1 VWNGKRDVVEYGY
14 KRFACR
20 FTSLFKLLWQ
30 KEEKGIKIN
39 CKKGIKINCKKGLEE
54 KKHLNKVSTLTQHLI
69 NHLLS
74 DHRRLMEST

>member
-39 CKKGIKINCKKGLEE
+39 CKKGLEE